1 MATSTNPQTISEIKE
16 RALARFESAFQDAE
30 WFTLREARD
39 TLRKAVGDVAS
50 EIDIASFMVN
60 NPNVWD
66 LASLSMNG
74 FQPTLR
80 GVVVEAIAT
89 NIVRDM
95 PGFAQDRFN
104 SQFDNKLDS
113 VLKSLVNDAV
123 ASYQR
128 RPSAG
133 EEGHELYNSLCGLKI
148 SLERS
153 LDREL
158 VQDAIEVLTDFR
170 DLLPNVE
177 GFGIG
182 RRASAYMSTVDSLK
196 TVLSDENKLDE
207 LFPARA
213 PSM

>member
-1 MATSTNPQTISEIKE
+1 MATTTTPQTISEIKE
-16 RALARFESAFQDAE
+16 RALTRFESAFQSAE
-30 WFTLREARD
+30 WLTLREARD

-50 EIDIASFMVN
+50 EIDVTSFMVE
-60 NPNVWD
+60 NPDVWD
-66 LASLSMNG
+66 LPSLSMNG

-80 GVVVEAIAT
+80 SVVIEAIAT

-113 VLKSLVNDAV
+113 VLKSLVDGAV

-158 VQDAIEVLTDFR
+158 VQDAIQVLSDFR

-182 RRASAYMSTVDSLK
+182 RRTSTYMSTVDSLK
-196 TVLSDENKLDE
+196 SVLSDESKLDE
-207 LFPARA
+207 LFPAQA
-213 PSM
+213 LSL

>member
-1 MATSTNPQTISEIKE
+1 MNMSDTPQTIAEIKE
-16 RALARFESAFQDAE
+16 RALAIFESAFERAD

-39 TLRKAVGDVAS
+39 TLRKSVCDVAA
-50 EIDIASFMVN
+50 EIEVMSFMVK
-60 NPNVWD
+60 NPDVWE

-80 GVVVEAIAT
+80 GVVIEAIAT

-104 SQFDNKLDS
+104 SQFDTRLDA
-113 VLKSLVNDAV
+113 VLKSLVDDAV

-128 RPSAG
+128 RPGTG

-148 SLERS
+148 SLERG

-158 VQDAIEVLTDFR
+158 VQDAIEVLSDFR

-177 GFGIG
+177 SFGIG
-182 RRASAYMSTVDSLK
+182 RRANAYMSTVDSLK
-196 TVLSDENKLDE
+196 TVLSEQKKLDE
-207 LFPARA
+207 MFSSHA

>member
-1 MATSTNPQTISEIKE
+1 MATTTTPQTISEIKE
-16 RALARFESAFQDAE
+16 RALMRFEAAFQSAE
-30 WFTLREARD
+30 WLTLREARD

-50 EIDIASFMVN
+50 EIDVTSFMVE
-60 NPNVWD
+60 NPDVWD
-66 LASLSMNG
+66 LPSLSMNG
-74 FQPTLR
+74 FQPTLKS
-80 GVVVEAIAT
+80 VVIEAIAT

-113 VLKSLVNDAV
+113 VLRSLVDGAV

-158 VQDAIEVLTDFR
+158 VQDAIEVLSDFR
-170 DLLPNVE
+170 DLLPNVG

-182 RRASAYMSTVDSLK
+182 RRTSTYMSTVDSLK
-196 TVLSDENKLDE
+196 TVLSDESKLDE
-207 LFPARA
+207 LFPAQA
-213 PSM
+213 LSL